1 MKIADEKM
9 GIKKGV
15 YSFTLPLGATIN
27 MDGTTIYLGIC
38 AIFIANATGNIL
50 TFSSELTIIAVSVLA
65 SIGTA
70 GVPGAG
76 SIMLLMVLN
85 SVGLDINSNPN
96 IAAAYGM
103 ILGIDALLDMG
114 RTALNISGDLCGTA
128 VVAKLTKQ
136 MDISKWH
143 S

>member
-114 RTALNISGDLCGTA
+114 RTALNISGGFMRNCCCC
-128 VVAKLTKQ
+128 
-136 MDISKWH
+136 
-143 S
+143 

>member
-1 MKIADEKM
+1 MP
-9 GIKKGV
+9 
-15 YSFTLPLGATIN
+15 YSLL
-27 MDGTTIYLGIC
+27 
-38 AIFIANATGNIL
+38 ATGNIL

-114 RTALNISGDLCGTA
+114 RTALNISGGFMRNCCCC
-128 VVAKLTKQ
+128 
-136 MDISKWH
+136 
-143 S
+143 

>member
-1 MKIADEKM
+1 M

-76 SIMLLMVLN
+76 SISL
-85 SVGLDINSNPN
+85 
-96 IAAAYGM
+96 
-103 ILGIDALLDMG
+103 IL
-114 RTALNISGDLCGTA
+114 
-128 VVAKLTKQ
+128 
-136 MDISKWH
+136 
-143 S
+143 